1 MSNEYKDSFS
11 SVIRFCT
18 DFATDAAARGWSL
31 EVKNFDASND
41 PQNWPTQDCIGIS
54 EFDFELDD
62 GTIEVNLMFILSTF
76 EDTNNFRLTDQMN
89 MLVNRL
95 IPGQAVK
102 LYNSTTGTLRGH
114 FAVRNGTRVAPP
126 LKLET
131 RTAQGVMVKLL
142 SDQILRP

>member
-11 SVIRFCT
+11 SVIRFCA
-18 DFATDAAARGWSL
+18 DFAVDAAARGWNL
-31 EVKNFDASND
+31 EVKNFDAAGD
-41 PQNWPTQDCIGIS
+41 PQTWPAQDCIGIS

-76 EDTNNFRLTDQMN
+76 GDTNNFRLTDQMN

-126 LKLET
+126 LQLET

-142 SDQILRP
+142 SDQTLRP